1 MAAKDAKPNEQLVIP
16 EGHRLTRTGKVRKN
30 PAPKSDSNEKELRV
44 KTFVKMISHGQRR
57 SDCILYATDKW
68 GIASETVDDYL
79 QEARKQ
85 LKADWDLER
94 PQMLADLLSQLATIQ
109 QQAREKG
116 HLHIALGAVNTAAK
130 LAQLC
135 S

>member
-1 MAAKDAKPNEQLVIP
+1 MAADDAKQNEPLVIP
-16 EGHRLTRTGKVRKN
+16 EGHRLTKTGKIRKN
-30 PAPKSDSNEKELRV
+30 PAPKADSNEKELRV

-57 SDCILYATDKW
+57 SDCILYAQDKW
-68 GIASETVDDYL
+68 GLAALTVDDYL
-79 QEARKQ
+79 TEARKQ

-109 QQAREKG
+109 QDAREKG

>member
-1 MAAKDAKPNEQLVIP
+1 MAADDAKPNEQLVIP
-16 EGHRLTRTGKVRKN
+16 EGHRLTKTGKIRKN
-30 PAPKSDSNEKELRV
+30 PAGKTPLVEIDLRV
-44 KTFVKMISHGQRR
+44 KSLVKMISHGQRR
-57 SDCILYATDKW
+57 SDCILYAREKW
-68 GIASETVDDYL
+68 DVCDSVIDYYL
-79 QEARKQ
+79 MLARAE

-109 QQAREKG
+109 QQARERG
-116 HLHIALGAVNTAAK
+116 NLAIALGAVNTAAK

>member
-1 MAAKDAKPNEQLVIP
+1 MAVDDAKPNEQLVIP
-16 EGHRLTRTGKVRKN
+16 EGHRLTKTGKIRKN
-30 PAPKSDSNEKELRV
+30 PAPKSTSWEKTLRV
-44 KTFVKMISHGQRR
+44 KMFVKMISHGQRR
-57 SDCILYATDKW
+57 SDCILYGADKW
-68 GIASETVDDYL
+68 GIAEETVDDYL

-109 QQAREKG
+109 QQARERG
-116 HLHIALGAVNTAAK
+116 NLAIALGAVNTAAK